1 MHISNVHAREEF
13 RHHSYLS
20 DVAVGVIAGLGTSGY
35 DFALAFAL
43 AQKTIRG
50 QSVSKRAKKK
60 EAKMDLRKIKKL
72 IELVEESG
80 VAELEVSSG
89 DESIRIS
96 MTAQSK
102 AQAVEPAP
110 VAVPPTASGAQELS
124 TQSAMQ
130 TMKAPMAGV
139 FISLLALRQSPL

>member
-1 MHISNVHAREEF
+1 
-13 RHHSYLS
+13 
-20 DVAVGVIAGLGTSGY
+20 
-35 DFALAFAL
+35 
-43 AQKTIRG
+43 
-50 QSVSKRAKKK
+50 
-60 EAKMDLRKIKKL
+60 MDLRKIKKL

-102 AQAVEPAP
+102 AKAVELAP
-110 VAVPPTASGAQELS
+110 VAVPPTAPGARELS

-139 FISLLALRQSPL
+139 FSQSPSPEAEPFVSIGQKVNVGDVLCIIESMKMMNEVTATASGTIEEVFVANAEAVSTGTPLFSIS

>member
-1 MHISNVHAREEF
+1 
-13 RHHSYLS
+13 
-20 DVAVGVIAGLGTSGY
+20 
-35 DFALAFAL
+35 
-43 AQKTIRG
+43 
-50 QSVSKRAKKK
+50 
-60 EAKMDLRKIKKL
+60 MDLRKIKKL

-102 AQAVEPAP
+102 AQVLESAP
-110 VAVPPTASGAQELS
+110 VAVPPATSSARESSA
-124 TQSAMQ
+124 QSAMQ

-139 FISLLALRQSPL
+139 FYQSPSPEAEPFVNIGQQVNVGDVLCIIESMKMMNEVTATASGTIKEVFVTNAEAVSTVTPLFAIS

>member
-1 MHISNVHAREEF
+1 
-13 RHHSYLS
+13 
-20 DVAVGVIAGLGTSGY
+20 
-35 DFALAFAL
+35 
-43 AQKTIRG
+43 
-50 QSVSKRAKKK
+50 
-60 EAKMDLRKIKKL
+60 MDLRKIKKL

-102 AQAVEPAP
+102 AQAFEPVP
-110 VAVPPTASGAQELS
+110 VAVPLTASGAQELS
-124 TQSAMQ
+124 TRSAMQ

-139 FISLLALRQSPL
+139 FYQSPSPDAEPFVSIGQKVDIGDVLCIIESMKMMNEVTATASGTIEEVFVTNAEAVSTGTPLFAIS

>member
-1 MHISNVHAREEF
+1 
-13 RHHSYLS
+13 
-20 DVAVGVIAGLGTSGY
+20 
-35 DFALAFAL
+35 
-43 AQKTIRG
+43 
-50 QSVSKRAKKK
+50 
-60 EAKMDLRKIKKL
+60 MDLRKIKKL

-102 AQAVEPAP
+102 AQAFEPVP
-110 VAVPPTASGAQELS
+110 VAVPLSASGARKLS

-139 FISLLALRQSPL
+139 FYQSPSPDAEPFVSIGQKVDVGDVLCIIESMKMMNEVTATASGTIEEVFVANAEAVSTGTPLFAIS

>member
-1 MHISNVHAREEF
+1 
-13 RHHSYLS
+13 
-20 DVAVGVIAGLGTSGY
+20 
-35 DFALAFAL
+35 
-43 AQKTIRG
+43 
-50 QSVSKRAKKK
+50 
-60 EAKMDLRKIKKL
+60 MDLRKIKKL

-102 AQAVEPAP
+102 AQAVETAP
-110 VAVPPTASGAQELS
+110 IAVPRTASEARESS

-139 FISLLALRQSPL
+139 FYQSPSPEAEPFVSIGQKVNVGDVLCIIESMKMMNEVTATASGTIEEVFVTNAEAVSTGTPLFAIL

>member
-1 MHISNVHAREEF
+1 
-13 RHHSYLS
+13 
-20 DVAVGVIAGLGTSGY
+20 
-35 DFALAFAL
+35 
-43 AQKTIRG
+43 
-50 QSVSKRAKKK
+50 
-60 EAKMDLRKIKKL
+60 MDLRKIKKL

-96 MTAQSK
+96 MTAQSN
-102 AQAVEPAP
+102 AQAFEPVP
-110 VAVPPTASGAQELS
+110 VAVPLTASGARKLS

-139 FISLLALRQSPL
+139 FYQSPSPDAEPFVSIGQKVDVGDVLCIIESMKMMNEVTATASGTIEEVFVTNAEAVSTGIPLFAIS

>member
-1 MHISNVHAREEF
+1 
-13 RHHSYLS
+13 
-20 DVAVGVIAGLGTSGY
+20 
-35 DFALAFAL
+35 
-43 AQKTIRG
+43 
-50 QSVSKRAKKK
+50 
-60 EAKMDLRKIKKL
+60 MDLRKIKKL
-72 IELVEESG
+72 IELVEDSG

-102 AQAVEPAP
+102 AQAVETATI
-110 VAVPPTASGAQELS
+110 AVPPMASEARESS

-139 FISLLALRQSPL
+139 FYKSPSPEAEPFVSIGQKVNVGDVLCIIESMKMMNEVTATASGTIEEVFVTNAEAVSTGTPLFAIL